1 VTEGGAG
8 SLDSIAETE
17 INGLEAVIASKG
29 MRRLGMTANL
39 ASVAFRTSPS
49 EFYGFS
55 FATTARMTD
64 AKIAEY
70 RAIAESLSLLSPEE
84 LSEIRPYRVQ
94 VVTAGSLDTVE
105 SLAERSIYSDFA
117 V

>member
-1 VTEGGAG
+1 
-8 SLDSIAETE
+8 
-17 INGLEAVIASKG
+17 
-29 MRRLGMTANL
+29 MTANL

-49 EFYGFS
+49 EVYGFS
-55 FATTARMTD
+55 FATTGRMTD

-70 RAIAESLSLLSPEE
+70 RAIAESFSLLSPEE

-117 V
+117 VERFRALNGLSGEIEAGDRLKLIVED